1 MRLWLVRSRFGG
13 LFRLSFAK
21 FFELAAFFILN
32 LRVKHGFRAIY
43 VSGFR
48 FPGLAC
54 CLGLLF
60 GQFETGQA
68 CPSIRWLNLHSRV
81 SR

>member
-1 MRLWLVRSRFGG
+1 MRLRRVRGRFLG

-21 FFELAAFFILN
+21 FCELAAFFILN
-32 LRVKHGFRAIY
+32 LRVKHGFGAIY

>member
-32 LRVKHGFRAIY
+32 LRVKHGFGAIY

-60 GQFETGQA
+60 GQFETGEHDFQTGD
-68 CPSIRWLNLHSRV
+68 SG
-81 SR
+81 